1 MFLHR
6 SVPSASLIFRRGD
19 IVDEFSGAIGE
30 TFQNYRKKC
39 GLSQEVVSGL
49 IGLDRNLYRR
59 IERGEKVPTVRTLLL
74 IAEVFHV
81 SPQTL
86 LASIEEE
93 IDSRGGLSV

>member
-1 MFLHR
+1 M
-6 SVPSASLIFRRGD
+6 
-19 IVDEFSGAIGE
+19 DEFSGAIGK

-74 IAEVFHV
+74 IAESFM